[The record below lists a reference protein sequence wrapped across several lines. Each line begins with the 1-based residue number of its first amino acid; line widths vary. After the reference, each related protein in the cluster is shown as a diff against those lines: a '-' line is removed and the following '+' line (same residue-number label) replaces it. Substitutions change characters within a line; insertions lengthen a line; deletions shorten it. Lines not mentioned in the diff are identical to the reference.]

1 MRQRHEINLEEWTFE
16 FTTTEMQLDE
26 IQKCVEAI
34 VRESAC
40 CRHETTPR
48 SSSRRKPEVKDGK

>member
-1 MRQRHEINLEEWTFE
+1 MRRDIDLAEWTFE
-16 FTTTEMQLDE
+16 FTTPEMHLEE
-26 IQKCVEAI
+26 IQKCIEAI
-34 VRESAC
+34 VRESAR